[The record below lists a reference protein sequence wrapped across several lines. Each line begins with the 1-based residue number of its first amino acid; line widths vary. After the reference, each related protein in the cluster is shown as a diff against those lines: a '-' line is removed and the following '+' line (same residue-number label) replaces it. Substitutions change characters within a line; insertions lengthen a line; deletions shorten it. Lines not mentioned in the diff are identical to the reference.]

1 MQLMKIEELIPH
13 PRNSEFF
20 DDMSGDKWK
29 EFLESI
35 KTSGVIEPV
44 VITQDKVIVSGHQR
58 VRACKELGIAEIIAE
73 VKVYESEDA
82 VLKDLLETNI
92 RQRGTIGG
100 SSVKL
105 GRRIREL
112 ERIYGIRHGNN
123 QHETDEDMNNVQIL
137 TQEDLAKQLGISV
150 RTLQNAKSLPT
161 LPVEIQEMV
170 EQGNISPSTA
180 SRLIAKLTPEQQEH
194 LIQSLPATE
203 RLTQKQVQEYVDR
216 LNESQR
222 QISAYKSK
230 AEEAESLRERIQ
242 VLQESIA
249 EMERRE
255 PEVKTVVQTVVPDD
269 YESLKTSNKSL
280 RSDNAR
286 MAREYNDRCKE
297 LFELK
302 DRLRAV
308 EEDSTRASIEKELE
322 RDCNLFCARCDDFI
336 KKVGGYAYLS
346 DKLNSLP
353 DKERRAYIKCVQMIN
368 AWAENIIL
376 NSNAE

>member
-1 MQLMKIEELIPH
+1 MQQMKIEELIPH

-35 KTSGVIEPV
+35 KTSGVIEPI

-58 VRACKELGIAEIIAE
+58 VRACKELGIAEILAE
-73 VKVYESEDA
+73 VKVYDDEDA
-82 VLKDLLETNI
+82 ILKDLLETNI

-112 ERIYGIRHGNN
+112 ERIYGIREGRPSK
-123 QHETDEDMNNVQIL
+123 TSNNVGVKNI
-137 TQEDLAKQLGISV
+137 TQEDLLNQLGLNKETY
-150 RTLQNAKSLPT
+150 RQAKSLST
-161 LPVEIQEMV
+161 LPPEIQELV
-170 EQGNISPSTA
+170 EQGKISASTG
-180 SRLIAKLTPEQQEH
+180 SRLIARLPLEEQIE
-194 LIQSLPATE
+194 LAQSLPTIVTE
-203 RLTQKQVQEYVDR
+203 KLTQKQVQEYVDR

-269 YESLKTSNKSL
+269 YESLKSDIQLL
-280 RSDNAR
+280 RNNNERITKEINSKRSELEKLKEKLSTIENASPQQQFS
-286 MAREYNDRCKE
+286 KK
-297 LFELK
+297 LK
-302 DRLRAV
+302 D
-308 EEDSTRASIEKELE
+308 DTIF
-322 RDCNLFCARCDDFI
+322 FCSHVAEFL
-336 KKVGGYAYLS
+336 KTNGGYIWIT
-346 DKLNSLP
+346 DHLNELP
-353 DKERRAYIKCVQMIN
+353 EYERKSYIRAIDEVA
-368 AWAENIIL
+368 AWCQSVRENII
-376 NSNAE
+376 E

>member
-1 MQLMKIEELIPH
+1 MQQMKIEELIPH

-35 KTSGVIEPV
+35 KTSGVIEPI

-58 VRACKELGIAEIIAE
+58 VRACKELGIAEILAE
-73 VKVYESEDA
+73 VKVYDDEDD

-112 ERIYGIRHGNN
+112 ERIYEIKLGDN
-123 QHETDEDMNNVQIL
+123 QYSAGSSNGTKL
-137 TQEDLAKQLGISV
+137 TQQDLAAQFGVDIN
-150 RTLQNAKSLPT
+150 TLKRAKSLTT

-180 SRLIAKLTPEQQEH
+180 SRLIARLSLGEQEELVKL
-194 LIQSLPATE
+194 IPATE

-249 EMERRE
+249 EMEQRE

-269 YESLKTSNKSL
+269 YESLKSDIQLL
-280 RSDNAR
+280 RNNNER
-286 MAREYNDRCKE
+286 ITKE
-297 LFELK
+297 INSKQSELEELK
-302 DRLRAV
+302 EKLSTIENASPQQQFSQRLK
-308 EEDSTRASIEKELE
+308 DDTIF
-322 RDCNLFCARCDDFI
+322 FCSHVAEFL
-336 KKVGGYAYLS
+336 KTNGGYIWIT
-346 DKLNSLP
+346 DHLNELP
-353 DKERRAYIKCVQMIN
+353 EYERKSYIRAIDEVA
-368 AWAENIIL
+368 AWCQSVRENII
-376 NSNAE
+376 E

>member
-336 KKVGGYAYLS
+336 KKVGGYA
-346 DKLNSLP
+346 
-353 DKERRAYIKCVQMIN
+353 
-368 AWAENIIL
+368 
-376 NSNAE
+376 